1 MIRFENVT
9 KYYGQNVV
17 ALREINLEIQ
27 KGEFV
32 FLVGP
37 SGSGKSSFL
46 QFPKSSCVS
55 LKKLY
60 DRIDCND
67 FTLLPLTHY
76 TLSWRCYHV
85 L

>member
-37 SGSGKSSFL
+37 SGSGKSSF
-46 QFPKSSCVS
+46 CD
-55 LKKLY
+55 Y
-60 DRIDCND
+60 
-67 FTLLPLTHY
+67 Y
-76 TLSWRCYHV
+76 
-85 L
+85 